1 MVKDLA
7 MKPFQSSFLSC
18 EKDAEIILRKLFIE
32 SRPYS
37 DDLKRLLV
45 INTKDCLDDKTNP
58 IYQKKIQEMSL
69 PQLIDQNYIRL
80 SPKIEHGEHEEIK
93 NYIIVTFNNFTYNAT
108 NPQFRNNTVTFDI
121 LCHLDTWNLKNYCQ
135 RPVKIV
141 GYIDGVLNNSRLT
154 GIGTFQFANCKEI
167 LYDGDENWAGYS
179 LMYLV
184 IHGSDDKIPESDKI
198 V

>member
-58 IYQKKIQEMSL
+58 IYLEKIQKTTL
-69 PQLIDQNYIRL
+69 PDLIEKGYIKL
-80 SPKIEHGEHEEIK
+80 SPKLNFGEFEEVK
-93 NYIIVTFNNFTYNAT
+93 SYILISFDNFVPNAK
-108 NPQFRNNTVTFDI
+108 NPQFRDCTVTFDI
-121 LCHLDTWNLKNYCQ
+121 MCHIDNWDLGNYRE
-135 RPVKIV
+135 RPIKIV
-141 GYIDGVLNNSRLT
+141 GFIDGILDNSKLT
-154 GIGTFQFANCKEI
+154 GIGTFQMMGCNQLI
-167 LYDGDENWAGYS
+167 LNEDLAGYT
-179 LMYLV
+179 LMYKA
-184 IHGSDDKIPESDKI
+184 IHGSDDELPESDKI

>member
-1 MVKDLA
+1 MVKNLA

-58 IYQKKIQEMSL
+58 IYLEKIQKTTL
-69 PQLIDQNYIRL
+69 PDLIEKGYIKL
-80 SPKIEHGEHEEIK
+80 SPKLNFGEFEEVK
-93 NYIIVTFNNFTYNAT
+93 SYILITFDNFSVNKT
-108 NPQFRNNTVTFDI
+108 NPQFRDCTVYIDVIT
-121 LCHLDTWNLKNYCQ
+121 HLDYWDLGNYRM
-135 RPVKIV
+135 RPLKIV
-141 GYIDGVLNNSRLT
+141 GYIDGILDNSRLT
-154 GIGTFQFANCKEI
+154 GIGTFQFESCVMSK
-167 LYDGDENWAGYS
+167 YDEDFSGYT
-179 LMYLV
+179 LKYRA
-184 IHGSDDKIPESDKI
+184 IHGSDDELPESDKI

>member
-1 MVKDLA
+1 MVKNLA

-58 IYQKKIQEMSL
+58 IYLEKIQKTTL
-69 PQLIDQNYIRL
+69 PDLIEKGYIKL
-80 SPKIEHGEHEEIK
+80 SPKLNFGEFEEVK
-93 NYIIVTFNNFTYNAT
+93 SYILISFDNFVPNAK
-108 NPQFRNNTVTFDI
+108 NPQFRDCTVTFDI
-121 LCHLDTWNLKNYCQ
+121 MCHIDNWDLGNYRE
-135 RPVKIV
+135 RPIKIV
-141 GYIDGVLNNSRLT
+141 GFIDGILDNSKLT
-154 GIGTFQFANCKEI
+154 GIGTFQMMGCNQLI
-167 LYDGDENWAGYS
+167 LNEELAGYT
-179 LMYLV
+179 LMYKA
-184 IHGSDDKIPESDKI
+184 IHGSDDELSESDKI